1 VIYVIYSTLIFYY
14 SISNVLKRDYA
25 LLILNGCL
33 ALNDILDIYIDS
45 LFYGLRLSGIIVY
58 YLLYFWTNE
67 GIYGVLIAV
76 WYF

>member
-1 VIYVIYSTLIFYY
+1 MIYVIYSTLIFYY